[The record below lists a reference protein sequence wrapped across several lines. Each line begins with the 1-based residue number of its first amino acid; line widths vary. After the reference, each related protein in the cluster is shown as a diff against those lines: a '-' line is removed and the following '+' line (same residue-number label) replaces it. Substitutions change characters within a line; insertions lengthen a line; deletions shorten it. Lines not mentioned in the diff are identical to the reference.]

1 MMDLFLMSPPGRGW
15 ALRGRSNFRSR
26 EAAPA
31 DARGARREWLTLA
44 RHIEARGGT
53 VVALPSPSDALTG
66 MPYAAECGQVVAREG
81 QAPLFLLPRMMS
93 AHRFAERDHWAPLA
107 RRLGLEVVDPGV
119 GIWEAHGDVATFDGV
134 TLLFWGGRTTLDG
147 LEAAQKSFPGEV
159 LRVQV
164 REPAF
169 HGNMAVLPLPAVDR
183 LVVCPDVMAP
193 ESVALLEQRFGANR
207 LVRVTEADIRRYA
220 TNGLPLGRDL
230 LAPTVMPPHI
240 VETFERLGLRVV
252 SMPMPELTEKGGG
265 SSRCLVSRASVD
277 ASRVSLPPE
286 YRLDVVAK
294 DLEADAG

>member
-1 MMDLFLMSPPGRGW
+1 MMDLFLMSPPGRSW
-15 ALRGRSNFRSR
+15 ALRGRANFRSR

-53 VVALPSPSDALTG
+53 VVALPSPSDVLTG
-66 MPYAAECGQVVAREG
+66 MPYSAECGQVVAREG

-93 AHRFAERDHWAPLA
+93 VHRFAERDHWAPLA
-107 RRLGLEVVDPGV
+107 RRMGMEVVEPGPGV
-119 GIWEAHGDVATFDGV
+119 WEAHGDVATFDGV
-134 TLLFWGGRTTLDG
+134 TLLFWGGRTTWEG
-147 LEAAQKSFPGEV
+147 LEDAARHFPGEV
-159 LRVQV
+159 LRLQV

-183 LVVCPDVMAP
+183 LLVCPDVMAP

-230 LAPTVMPPHI
+230 LAPTVMPPH
-240 VETFERLGLRVV
+240 VVDLVQGLGMRVV
-252 SMPMPELTEKGGG
+252 PMPMPELTEKGGG

-277 ASRVSLPPE
+277 AGRIQLPAE
-286 YRLDVVAK
+286 YRLDAVAK
-294 DLEADAG
+294 DIEADGG

>member
-15 ALRGRSNFRSR
+15 ALRGRANFRSR

-53 VVALPSPSDALTG
+53 VVALPSPSDVLTG
-66 MPYAAECGQVVAREG
+66 MPYSAECGQVVAREG

-93 AHRFAERDHWAPLA
+93 AHRFAESEHWAPLA
-107 RRLGLEVVDPGV
+107 RSMGMEVVEPGPGV
-119 GIWEAHGDVATFDGV
+119 WEAHGDVATFDGV
-134 TLLFWGGRTTLDG
+134 TLLFWGGRTTLEG
-147 LEAAQKSFPGEV
+147 LEAAEPHFPGEL

-183 LVVCPDVMAP
+183 LLVCPDVMAP
-193 ESVALLEQRFGANR
+193 ESVALLEQRFGADR

-230 LAPTVMPPHI
+230 LAPTVMPPH
-240 VETFERLGLRVV
+240 VVDLLQGLGMRVV
-252 SMPMPELTEKGGG
+252 PMPMPELTEKGGG
-265 SSRCLVSRASVD
+265 SSRCLVSRATVD
-277 ASRVSLPPE
+277 ASRVQLPAE
-286 YRLDVVAK
+286 YRLDAVAK
-294 DLEADAG
+294 DIEADGG